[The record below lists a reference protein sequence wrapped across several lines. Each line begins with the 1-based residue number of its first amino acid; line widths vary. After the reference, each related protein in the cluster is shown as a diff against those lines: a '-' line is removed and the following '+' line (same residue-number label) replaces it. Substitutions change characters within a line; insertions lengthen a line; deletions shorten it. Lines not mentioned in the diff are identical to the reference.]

1 MTRTRIAA
9 AVAAG
14 VIAVAAGGCAAGTT
28 ATDDDA
34 PRVVTAFYPLQF
46 VTEQVGGDRVSVT
59 NLAPPGVEAHDLE
72 LTPSQVR
79 EIAEADIVIYLTDF
93 QPAVDSAVAEHAQRA
108 VDVASLVP
116 LIETDGHHHH
126 GDDHGHEEED
136 HGHGHGHGH
145 EHEHEHEHE
154 EADHG
159 HGHGHG
165 HGHEEEDHGHGHEE
179 EDHGHEEEDHG
190 HGDGHDHGPED
201 PHVWLDPDRL
211 ATIADEVAAV
221 LSDLDPDHADEYLTR
236 AAALRTDLVALDTEY
251 AEGLASCERREIVVG
266 HAAFGYLADRY
277 DLRQIA
283 VAGLSPED
291 EPTPQRLAQ
300 VARQAEEYGATTI
313 FFEVLASPRVAQ
325 VIADQVGA
333 ETAVLDPIEG
343 LAPGSDEDYFSLMR
357 SNLTSLRTAL
367 GCT

>member
-1 MTRTRIAA
+1 MTRTRTTAAIAA
-9 AVAAG
+9 A
-14 VIAVAAGGCAAGTT
+14 ILAVAASGCASGAT
-28 ATDDDA
+28 ASDDDA
-34 PRVVTAFYPLQF
+34 PRIVTAFYPLQF

-79 EIAEADIVIYLTDF
+79 EIAEADLVIYLTDF
-93 QPAVDSAVAEHAQRA
+93 QPAVDDAVAAHARRA

-116 LIETDGHHHH
+116 LIETDGHHHDA
-126 GDDHGHEEED
+126 DDHGHEEED
-136 HGHGHGHGH
+136 
-145 EHEHEHEHE
+145 
-154 EADHG
+154 
-159 HGHGHG
+159 HG

-179 EDHGHEEEDHG
+179 EDHGHGHEEEDHG
-190 HGDGHDHGPED
+190 HGHEEEDHGHGHEEEDHGHGHDHGPED

-211 ATIADEVAAV
+211 ATIADEVAVV
-221 LSDLDPDHADEYLTR
+221 LSNLDPDHADDYLAR
-236 AAALRTDLVALDTEY
+236 AAALRADLVALDGEY
-251 AEGLASCERREIVVG
+251 TEGLASCERREIVVG

-291 EPTPQRLAQ
+291 EPTPQRLAE

-357 SNLTSLRTAL
+357 TNLNTLRTAL
-367 GCT
+367 GCR